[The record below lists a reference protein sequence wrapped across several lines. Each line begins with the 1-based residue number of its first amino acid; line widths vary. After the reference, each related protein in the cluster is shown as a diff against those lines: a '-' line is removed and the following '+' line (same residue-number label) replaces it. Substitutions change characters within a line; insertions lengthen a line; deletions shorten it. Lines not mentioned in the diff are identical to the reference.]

1 MCLFQTIMHVLNFL
15 KIFLYVSGLL
25 KIGKSF
31 VESLI
36 FISLLFISGI
46 SITSDNAIAH
56 ILASCVTDI

>member
-1 MCLFQTIMHVLNFL
+1 MHVLNFL